1 MPNAQTVADALIGPK
16 LGDYVIISKIGGGG
30 MGIVYEALQPV
41 IHKRVAIKVI
51 RPDIARE
58 EKEIQRVLEEA
69 RASTSIRHRGIV
81 DVFNFGQLPDGR
93 PYMVMEYLT
102 GASLGELISEKGEL
116 SVSECLWI
124 LDEVLSALIA
134 AHRAGVIHRDL
145 KPSNIFVVTE
155 PSSGSRYTK
164 LLDFG
169 IAKLSKRASEDTWHT
184 ESASEGLIGTVQYM
198 APEQLRAEAISPRTD
213 LYALGCVAYETL
225 TGRPPFRD
233 GTAAEVAAAQLE
245 KMAERLTALRPEI
258 TPEVDDFVF
267 SLLAKRP
274 DDRPRSGK
282 AAREALR
289 VLRTNLGLVRL
300 GDLSHQT
307 NEPALPDDLDG
318 TTYVR
323 GKLAR
328 LKFRAP
334 RARLLALLGAC
345 CVLAG
350 ASVPAFRFF
359 AIRRSASA
367 QVGTTFD
374 APADK
379 PPSGN
384 TSASSP
390 SSAASAQPSKPRSDD
405 VPVAAASSTSDAQR
419 DKPPSRRAQISA
431 SSLSPVPLISPR
443 QRRKKTKTLNARA
456 SEATAEVASD
466 PQRQRIGYL
475 TIDAVPWAH
484 VKINGRFIRDTPIA
498 DYAVREGSVTIEFE
512 NPELGKRTVH
522 RFVKAGARES
532 VSAKFE

>member
-1 MPNAQTVADALIGPK
+1 
-16 LGDYVIISKIGGGG
+16 
-30 MGIVYEALQPV
+30 
-41 IHKRVAIKVI
+41 VI

-58 EKEIQRVLEEA
+58 EKEIQRFLEEA

-102 GASLGELISEKGEL
+102 GASLDELISEKGEL

-245 KMAERLTALRPEI
+245 KIPERLSALRREI
-258 TPEVDDFVF
+258 TPDVDDFVF

-282 AAREALR
+282 AAREALK

-300 GDLSHQT
+300 GDLSHET

-323 GKLAR
+323 RKLAG
-328 LKFRAP
+328 LKFRAS

-374 APADK
+374 ALAANPPSKVPEASPTSGAQADK

-384 TSASSP
+384 TSASAP
-390 SSAASAQPSKPRSDD
+390 SSAASSQPSKPRSDD
-405 VPVAAASSTSDAQR
+405 VPVPGASSTSDAQPA
-419 DKPPSRRAQISA
+419 KLPSRHAQIST

-456 SEATAEVASD
+456 GEATAEVASD